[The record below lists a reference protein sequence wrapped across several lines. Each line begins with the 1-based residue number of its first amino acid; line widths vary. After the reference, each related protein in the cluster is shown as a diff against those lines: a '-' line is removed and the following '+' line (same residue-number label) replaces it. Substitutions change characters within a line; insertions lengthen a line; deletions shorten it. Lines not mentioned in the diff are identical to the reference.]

1 MNTALTVLAAL
12 VLLFI
17 AFRSYWLYSRR
28 PRKYTVDFDGK
39 LYRAGE
45 NYIAISE
52 GDPDTDRSIICF
64 PGFLED
70 IRYFMEL
77 YREEDCQLIFV
88 NNAAYN
94 FAVDSNDIQDLDWDK
109 NPHKVGTIE
118 YDGFHLGLIVQHLAT
133 GAQVVLHGHSRG
145 GAVVLEA
152 GRQYPEVMKAE
163 GRYIRAILEAAVLP
177 GGKTVGKGSEPVP
190 FALICLFLP
199 IVLGLQRNTS
209 EAKFLQQPMM
219 KPTTPRKTELCM
231 GIYHHPMRYK
241 TCVTN
246 VRSIRNWQRT
256 TDDAVYEN
264 YERLDIVI
272 GERDDV
278 LDNKSMMAS
287 AERAEVVNE
296 GANILRTE
304 NTNHFVTLERPEY
317 ITGLL

>member
-1 MNTALTVLAAL
+1 MTTALTVLAVL

-17 AFRSYWLYSRR
+17 AFRSYWLFSRR
-28 PRKYTVDFDGK
+28 AREYTVDFDGK

-45 NYIAISE
+45 NCIAVSE

-94 FAVDSNDIQDLDWDK
+94 FPIDSDAIEDLGWQK
-109 NPHKVGTIE
+109 NPFKVGTIE
-118 YDGFHLGLIVQHLAT
+118 YDGFHLGLVVKHLAT
-133 GAQVVLHGHSRG
+133 GSQVVLHGHSRG

-152 GRQYPEVMKAE
+152 GRQYPNVMKAE

-177 GGKTVGKGSEPVP
+177 GGKTAGRGSEPVP

-199 IVLGLQRNTS
+199 IVLGLQRNMS
-209 EAKFLQQPMM
+209 EEKFLRQPMM
-219 KPTTPRKTELCM
+219 DPTTPRKTELCM
-231 GIYHHPMRYK
+231 AIYHHPMRYR
-241 TCVTN
+241 TCLVN
-246 VRSIRNWQRT
+246 VRSIRNWQRK
-256 TDDAVYEN
+256 TDDSVYDN
-264 YERLDIVI
+264 YERIDIVI

-278 LDNKSMMAS
+278 LDNASMIAS
-287 AERAEVVNE
+287 AERAEVANE

-304 NTNHFVTLERPEY
+304 KTNHFISLERPEY

>member
-12 VLLFI
+12 VLLFL
-17 AFRSYWLYSRR
+17 AFRCYWLYSRR
-28 PRKYTVDFDGK
+28 PRKFTVAFDGK

-45 NYIAISE
+45 NCIAVSE
-52 GDPDTDRSIICF
+52 GDPDSDRSIICF

-88 NNAAYN
+88 NNAAYH
-94 FAVDSNDIQDLDWDK
+94 FAVDRDDIETLSWDK

-118 YDGFHLGLIVQHLAT
+118 YDGFHLGLIVKHLAK
-133 GAQVVLHGHSRG
+133 GSQVVLHGHSRG

-152 GRQYPEVMKAE
+152 GRQYPDVMKAE

-209 EAKFLQQPMM
+209 KAQFLKQPMM
-219 KPTTPRKTELCM
+219 KPHTPRKVELCM
-231 GIYHHPMRYK
+231 GIYYHPIRYT

-256 TDDAVYEN
+256 VSDTVYEN
-264 YERLDIVI
+264 YERLDIVV

-278 LDNKSMMAS
+278 LDNHSMVAS
-287 AERAEVVNE
+287 AERAEVIND

-304 NTNHFVTLERPEY
+304 NTNHFITLERPEY
-317 ITGLL
+317 IIGLL